1 VLLLPPTHKPFH
13 MARLII
19 GLFLLFATSSVE
31 AGTLSVVG
39 HNRWVQIISVHD
51 GDTLRTDKGEKI
63 RLLGI
68 NSPEVAN
75 QGKPGQIM
83 GEKAKQR
90 LTELVADKRV
100 YLQVD
105 KEKQDIYKRTLAQV
119 FLRDGSWINAQ
130 MVREGLA
137 FVYTFAPNF
146 RWVGKLMQAETEAR
160 RNKLGIWKT
169 RRFRVLNSKS
179 VSRLHI
185 GQFRVVTGS
194 VSNTE
199 KWSFKLEKLKI
210 SIPRKYRQ
218 WFTGGAIV
226 GTGQTV
232 TVRGTVRLSSKGQLY
247 MALHSPADLE

>member
-1 VLLLPPTHKPFH
+1 MLPPTRKPVH

-19 GLFLLFATSSVE
+19 GLFLLFAASGVE

-39 HNRWVQIISVHD
+39 QNRWVQVLSVHD

-75 QGKPGQIM
+75 QGKPGQVM
-83 GEKAKQR
+83 GDKAKQR
-90 LTELVADKRV
+90 LTKLVAGKRV
-100 YLQVD
+100 HLQMD
-105 KEKQDIYKRTLAQV
+105 KEKKDIYKRTLAQV

-137 FVYTFAPNF
+137 YVYTFAPNF
-146 RWVGKLMQAETEAR
+146 RWAGKLMQAEAEAR

-169 RRFRVLNSKS
+169 KRFGVLNSKS
-179 VSRLHI
+179 VSKLHI
-185 GQFRVVTGS
+185 GQFRLVTGS
-194 VSNTE
+194 VSRAE
-199 KWSFKLEKLKI
+199 RWGFRLGKLKVT
-210 SIPRKYRQ
+210 IPRKYRQ
-218 WFTGGAIV
+218 WFTGGAVV

-232 TVRGTVRLSSKGQLY
+232 TVRGTLRLSSKGQLY

>member
-1 VLLLPPTHKPFH
+1 
-13 MARLII
+13 MARLIT
-19 GLFLLFATSSVE
+19 GLILLFAVSGVE

-39 HNRWVQIISVHD
+39 HNRWVQVFSVHD
-51 GDTLRTDKGEKI
+51 GDTLRTAKGEKI

-83 GEKAKQR
+83 GDKAKQR
-90 LTELVADKRV
+90 LTELVAGKRV
-100 YLQVD
+100 QLQMD
-105 KEKQDIYKRTLAQV
+105 KEKHDVYKRTLAQV
-119 FLRDGSWINAQ
+119 FLRNDSWINAQ

-137 FVYTFAPNF
+137 YVYTFPPNF

-160 RNKLGIWKT
+160 RNKRGIWKT
-169 RRFRVLNSKS
+169 KRFRVLNSKS
-179 VSRLHI
+179 VSKLHI

-199 KWSFKLEKLKI
+199 KWSFQLGKLQI

-218 WFTGGAIV
+218 WFTGGAV
-226 GTGQTV
+226 VDTGQTV